1 MRLQNFLGIN
11 LLVRLKN
18 PLFWVQ
24 VVLAVFMPVLVY
36 FGVKWEQLTTWSA
49 VFSLLWKALQNPVV
63 VVSVI
68 VAIWN
73 TVTDPTTSGPGDS
86 ALAKTYLKPK
96 QKEEM

>member
-36 FGVKWEQLTTWSA
+36 FGVKW
-49 VFSLLWKALQNPVV
+49 
-63 VVSVI
+63 
-68 VAIWN
+68 
-73 TVTDPTTSGPGDS
+73 
-86 ALAKTYLKPK
+86 
-96 QKEEM
+96 

>member
-1 MRLQNFLGIN
+1 MNIQNFLGIN

-24 VVLAVFMPVLVY
+24 VVLAIFMPVLVY
-36 FGVKWEQLTTWSA
+36 FGVEWEQLTTWSA
-49 VFSLLWKALQNPVV
+49 VFSLLWQAIKIPVV

-68 VAIWN
+68 VSIWN
-73 TVTDPTTSGPGDS
+73 TVTDPTTCGPGDS
-86 ALAKTYLKPK
+86 ALAKTYEKPK

>member
-24 VVLAVFMPVLVY
+24 VVLAVFMPV
-36 FGVKWEQLTTWSA
+36 
-49 VFSLLWKALQNPVV
+49 V

-68 VAIWN
+68 VSIWN
-73 TVTDPTTSGPGDS
+73 TVTDPTTCGPGDS